1 MHLQRISLSVWI
13 GTSLTF
19 VLVIVAGFFPYPV
32 SKAILWQASILVTD
46 RDSEGLMAGVYY
58 SLALL
63 LGMPI
68 YSVVVYAV
76 LSFIAGVRT
85 QRGNTKVN
93 AG

>member
-1 MHLQRISLSVWI
+1 
-13 GTSLTF
+13 
-19 VLVIVAGFFPYPV
+19 VLVILAGFFPYSV

-58 SLALL
+58 SIALL

-68 YSVVVYAV
+68 YSLLVYAV
-76 LSFIAGVRT
+76 LSLIEVVRT
-85 QRGNTKVN
+85 HRGNRKVN